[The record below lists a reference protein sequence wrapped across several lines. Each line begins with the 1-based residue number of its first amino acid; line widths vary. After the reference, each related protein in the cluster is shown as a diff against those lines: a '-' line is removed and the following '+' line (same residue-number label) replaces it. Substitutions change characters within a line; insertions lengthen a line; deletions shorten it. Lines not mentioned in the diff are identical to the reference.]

1 MNEGGRKEER
11 KGRDGEKEEEII
23 RKRRKEGVRE
33 RGMESK

>member
-11 KGRDGEKEEEII
+11 KGRDGEKEKEII